1 MFKCVRDNLL
11 FFLWTIWNP
20 ADWNMMAGILA
31 SDHQKQLLKRYSPKY
46 PQMPSIWP
54 SLISKNWNFSSK
66 KLSRR
71 SHAVVRILI
80 FFLGNM
86 PQFVVIRSN
95 SLMVFQ
101 FQRNTKRSCSVQICH
116 CSLHTNV
123 ILKQHEL
130 LVSMHHKDDKNL
142 SILTLFI
149 YIYMQNPTVIIQHT
163 TGSTSLHH
171 LHSQPALPVAR
182 RWWTRWAAPG
192 NTEEVWNRSHI
203 KSVLEATPKR
213 GCARTLCLMVKK
225 QVIQT
230 INIYMYCTCKPNT
243 CDMSDI
249 LCSKRT
255 FNWWKLKQISEKGMW
270 QNRRLKKLP
279 SRELIYPA
287 LGKGTS
293 STQNAI
299 FWGIC

>member
-1 MFKCVRDNLL
+1 M
-11 FFLWTIWNP
+11 
-20 ADWNMMAGILA
+20 
-31 SDHQKQLLKRYSPKY
+31 
-46 PQMPSIWP
+46 
-54 SLISKNWNFSSK
+54 
-66 KLSRR
+66 
-71 SHAVVRILI
+71 VRILI

-171 LHSQPALPVAR
+171 LPFPSLHFRSQGDGGQDGLHLETPR
-182 RWWTRWAAPG
+182 R
-192 NTEEVWNRSHI
+192 
-203 KSVLEATPKR
+203 
-213 GCARTLCLMVKK
+213 
-225 QVIQT
+225 
-230 INIYMYCTCKPNT
+230 
-243 CDMSDI
+243 
-249 LCSKRT
+249 
-255 FNWWKLKQISEKGMW
+255 SETGV
-270 QNRRLKKLP
+270 
-279 SRELIYPA
+279 
-287 LGKGTS
+287 T
-293 STQNAI
+293 
-299 FWGIC
+299 

>member
-1 MFKCVRDNLL
+1 MNHLKPCRLEHDGRYSCFWSSEAIVKALQPKISPNAVYLTKFDLKKLKLL
-11 FFLWTIWNP
+11 FEKTLEEISRCGPNP
-20 ADWNMMAGILA
+20 
-31 SDHQKQLLKRYSPKY
+31 Y
-46 PQMPSIWP
+46 
-54 SLISKNWNFSSK
+54 
-66 KLSRR
+66 
-71 SHAVVRILI
+71 

-149 YIYMQNPTVIIQHT
+149 YIYTQNPTVIIQHT

-230 INIYMYCTCKPNT
+230 INI
-243 CDMSDI
+243 
-249 LCSKRT
+249 
-255 FNWWKLKQISEKGMW
+255 
-270 QNRRLKKLP
+270 
-279 SRELIYPA
+279 
-287 LGKGTS
+287 
-293 STQNAI
+293 
-299 FWGIC
+299 